1 MFVCFI
7 SLRREVNWGR
17 EIKINVRRKIMVS
30 RRTMKK
36 VSLIGWLIKDLLQ
49 ARERKKGMP
58 GMKCS
63 WGSYKKAFRPE
74 RTITHVS
81 LNVYV
86 YV

>member
-1 MFVCFI
+1 
-7 SLRREVNWGR
+7 
-17 EIKINVRRKIMVS
+17 
-30 RRTMKK
+30 MKK

-74 RTITHVS
+74 RPITHVS

>member
-1 MFVCFI
+1 
-7 SLRREVNWGR
+7 
-17 EIKINVRRKIMVS
+17 
-30 RRTMKK
+30 MKK

-58 GMKCS
+58 GMNSS
-63 WGSYKKAFRPE
+63 WDSKKKAFRTE